1 MINSGP
7 IFVLSMY
14 LNKLK
19 TLQFENSLNCKA
31 FLNPVCVKWVFAFFF
46 NTWRHMLLSMMQYF
60 GNSGQTNR
68 RCVIRHQNSGWLELG
83 LESVIINI
91 NINKQFGYVSHMG
104 FKILE
109 LHTLA
114 LNTIQQVVILNSFFN
129 HFCPPKIPF

>member
-1 MINSGP
+1 MWLTLVLYLFWVCFKQTKNFTIWEFSELPSISESGLCQMG
-7 IFVLSMY
+7 F
-14 LNKLK
+14 
-19 TLQFENSLNCKA
+19 C
-31 FLNPVCVKWVFAFFF
+31 FFF

-129 HFCPPKIPF
+129 RFCPPKMPF